1 MKAKLSLK
9 QIQALEAVA
18 RLGSFTLAAKEL
30 GVSQPT
36 VSNLIYSLEQNYQ
49 CQLLNRTGNTIT
61 PSRTLDK
68 IRGDVKATI
77 ALVNSID
84 HQLSQG
90 RDLMSGQFQI
100 GYTTYQIAM
109 PLISEFVSR
118 FPDVDVTARAL
129 ASHDLLP
136 LLYDGEF
143 DVGLVTATELPTDLA
158 GVRIA
163 AAQIG
168 LVTKSDHSLAVKGS
182 ATWSD
187 VEALKLIQRE
197 PSSATRRI
205 FEAAANL
212 SGTTLDTV
220 LGLGSWGSIK
230 TLVLSGVGVG
240 VAFDQ
245 ECKNEP
251 GVEFVPINDSNLVAG
266 HYAACLPAMRHTSAV
281 EQFFLIAETLVANR

>member
-9 QIQALEAVA
+9 QLQALEAVA

-36 VSNLIYSLEQNYQ
+36 ISNLIYSLEQNYQ
-49 CQLLNRTGNTIT
+49 CQLLDRSGNTIT
-61 PSRTLDK
+61 PRRSLDK
-68 IRGDVKATI
+68 IRGDVKATL

-90 RDLMSGQFQI
+90 RDLMSGRFQI

-143 DVGLVTATELPTDLA
+143 DVGLITATELPGDLA
-158 GVRIA
+158 GVKIA

-168 LVTKSDHSLAVKGS
+168 LVTQSDHPLALKGA

-187 VEALKLIQRE
+187 VEGLKLIQRE

-212 SGTTLDTV
+212 SGISLDTV

-245 ECKNEP
+245 ECSDDP
-251 GVEFVPINDSNLVAG
+251 GVSFVPISDTNLIAG
-266 HYAACLPAMRHTSAV
+266 HFAACLPAMRHTSAV
-281 EQFFLIAETLVANR
+281 EQFFQISESLEAGR